1 MKSQKGFFVS
11 ILSFVLFL
19 FVLMVTYTSGQM
31 NVAAQGPPDSTSG
44 NFVTGQILVK
54 FQPGVNRAEQAK
66 IHSNFGST
74 VKKEIPQI
82 GVHVVGVIPGMEK
95 QMVKAYSNNPN
106 VLFAEVDSLHQ
117 LHIPNDAGFYK
128 KWDLHN
134 DGSLSICDSD
144 NNCDTA
150 THDADIDWLE
160 AFNYISGNNITLSDV
175 VIAMVDTGADLN
187 HPDLNIWANTGWDF
201 QDNDNDPTDED
212 GHGTH
217 TGGLA
222 GAITNNGVGTTGVS
236 LGNTELMI
244 LRVCGDSGC
253 SVSNLISAYTY
264 AADNGADVMNI
275 SIGGLFRSRSEDQ
288 AIKYAWKNDVVITA
302 SAGNNGGSLN
312 GSTWK
317 NYPAAY
323 NNVMAIS
330 STDWHDDLAYY
341 SSHGNWLSVAAPGGE
356 LFCGNADCSSILK
369 EAGSYSTTP
378 TYPLGGNSTY
388 GAFGWNSSTP
398 YDYAQGTS
406 MSSPVVAGLAALIR
420 AIDPGLT
427 NSEVRS
433 IIETTA
439 DDLGSA
445 GFDDVYG
452 NGRINAFAAVQAAA
466 AAPGSCDD
474 ADGDGFSD
482 DTCGGTDCDDTN
494 PNVYPG
500 ASEACDSID
509 NNCDG
514 TVDEGCGGGC
524 TDNDGDGWC
533 VEDGDCDDTNAAIN
547 PETTWYEDL
556 DGDGYGNPGS
566 DSLVQCSQPDGY
578 VTDNTDCDDN
588 NSDIHPGHRDRGN
601 PWGRDDI
608 DNDCD
613 TVIDKQILS
622 GLSIIPVM
630 RNKKGVRI
638 FIYAPFFIYYS
649 RYYQTK

>member
-31 NVAAQGPPDSTSG
+31 NVAAQGSPDNMSG

-106 VLFAEVDSLHQ
+106 VLFAEVDYLHQ
-117 LHIPNDAGFYK
+117 LHNPNDGGFYK

-134 DGSLSICDSD
+134 DGSLEICDGS
-144 NNCDTA
+144 NCDNPTP
-150 THDADIDWLE
+150 DADIDWLE
-160 AFNYISGNNITLSDV
+160 AYDYISDNNIALSDV
-175 VIAMVDTGADLN
+175 VIAMVDTGADLT
-187 HPDLNIWANTGWDF
+187 HPDLNIWVDSNGNRGWDF
-201 QDNDNDPTDED
+201 QGNDNDPTDED

-222 GAITNNGVGTTGVS
+222 GAIANNGTDDPQEDTAGVS
-236 LGNTELMI
+236 FRKTALMI

-275 SIGGLFRSRSEDQ
+275 SIGGPFRSRSEEQ
-288 AIKYAWKNDVVITA
+288 AIKYAWKKDVVITA

-341 SSHGNWLSVAAPGGE
+341 SSHGKWLSVAAPGGE
-356 LFCGNADCSSILK
+356 LFCGGNNCSYLIK
-369 EAGSYSTTP
+369 GAGSYSTTP
-378 TYPLGGNSTY
+378 TYPPAGQDSTY
-388 GAFGWNSSTP
+388 DAFGWSSNIP

-420 AIDPGLT
+420 AIDPSLT

-439 DDLGSA
+439 DDLGAA

-452 NGRINAFAAVQAAA
+452 NGRINALAAVQAAA
-466 AAPGSCDD
+466 ADPGSCTD
-474 ADGDGFSD
+474 ADGDGWCVED
-482 DTCGGTDCDDTN
+482 GDCDDGDAAIN
-494 PNVYPG
+494 PG
-500 ASEACDSID
+500 APEACGDSID
-509 NNCDG
+509 NNCDSA
-514 TVDEGCGGGC
+514 VDEGCGEC
-524 TDNDGDGWC
+524 TDADGDGWC
-533 VEDGDCDDTNAAIN
+533 VEDGDCDDTN
-547 PETTWYEDL
+547 
-556 DGDGYGNPGS
+556 S
-566 DSLVQCSQPDGY
+566 HV
-578 VTDNTDCDDN
+578 
-588 NSDIHPGHRDRGN
+588 HPGHPDKGGR
-601 PWGRDDI
+601 WGRDGL
-608 DNDCD
+608 DNDCND
-613 TVIDKQILS
+613 IIDGQILS
-622 GLSIIPVM
+622 GLLIIPVT
-630 RNKKGVRI
+630 KKE
-638 FIYAPFFIYYS
+638 
-649 RYYQTK
+649 